1 MFVDQAAYDPSALD
15 GLAGL
20 TQRRS
25 LVQRLVRPVAVV
37 MPCILSQYLPEMLL
51 AENQQVIQ
59 ALAAKYSHGSF
70 RT

>member
-25 LVQRLVRPVAVV
+25 LVQRLVRPV
-37 MPCILSQYLPEMLL
+37 L